1 MRLRRV
7 LPIAA
12 ALPALL
18 AISACSGESPESGEK
33 KPKASAKST
42 PGVDEK
48 AAAEAK
54 RIGAVDPQVLE
65 KATLSGKKN
74 GFEAKKVAKSEVEA
88 GRGMKADKVECQPLA
103 SLAGGFTHIPAVS
116 VEHRSLEPADARNA
130 TVGSMW
136 LAAHSEK
143 NAKQVMTDLRTS
155 IKECPKGFKTLG
167 LTYTAIQSVKAPKL
181 GDESVGYQIA
191 SVVGKQKVPMTYSVV
206 RSGGVIVAFYGVN
219 MLDAKKAAIPQPVI
233 EAQLKKI
240 ADATG

>member
-7 LPIAA
+7 LPVAA
-12 ALPALL
+12 ILSALL
-18 AISACSGESPESGEK
+18 AISACSDESTESADEK
-33 KPKASAKST
+33 VSATGT
-42 PGVDEK
+42 PGVDDK

-54 RIGAVDPQVLE
+54 RIGSVDPQTLE

-74 GFEAKKVAKSEVEA
+74 GFEVKKVANAEVEA
-88 GRGMKADKVECQPLA
+88 GRGMKADKTECQPLA

-116 VEHRSLEPADARNA
+116 VEHRSLNPADAKNA

-136 LAAHSEK
+136 LAAHSEE

-155 IKECPKGFKTLG
+155 LKECPDGFKTLG
-167 LTYTAIQSVKAPKL
+167 LTYTAIQPVKAPKL
-181 GDESVGYQIA
+181 GDESVAYQIA

-206 RSGGVIVAFYGVN
+206 RSRGVIAAFYGVN
-219 MLDAKKAAIPQPVI
+219 MLDPKKAAIPQPVI

-240 ADATG
+240 ADVTG